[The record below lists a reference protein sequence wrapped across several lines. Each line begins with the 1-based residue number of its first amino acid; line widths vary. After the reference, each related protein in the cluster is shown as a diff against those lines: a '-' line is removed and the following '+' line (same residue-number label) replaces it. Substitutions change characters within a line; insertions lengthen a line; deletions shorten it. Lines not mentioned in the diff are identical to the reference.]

1 MDERKNVLNRKNK
14 QKEPVCENLSFAAKE
29 AFKRLRTNV
38 DMSLQQKNSKSD
50 CRIIGVTSAQLG
62 DGKSIVALNLA
73 YSFAEL
79 GRRVLLVDADMRRP
93 SIDKK
98 LGLALSPGLSNLLRD
113 TNSVSAAIQKYR
125 AGRGKTELDIIP
137 GGSIPQNPAELLSS
151 KRMTRLLEVL
161 ASAYDVLVLDL
172 PPVGIVIDAV
182 PAARQADG
190 MIIVVRENACPRA
203 ALKASVEQLKYAGI
217 NILGFVVNGA
227 LEGSG
232 KKYIYGKYY

>member
-38 DMSLQQKNSKSD
+38 DMSLQQENNKSD

-79 GRRVLLVDADMRRP
+79 GRRVLLIDADMRRP

-98 LGLALSPGLSNLLRD
+98 LGLALRPGLSNLLRD

-182 PAARQADG
+182 PAAQQADG

>member
-1 MDERKNVLNRKNK
+1 MNERKNALNRKSK
-14 QKEPVCENLSFAAKE
+14 RKEPVCENLSFAAKE

-38 DMSLQQKNSKSD
+38 DMSLQQENNKSG

-79 GRRVLLVDADMRRP
+79 GRSVLLIDADMRRP

-161 ASAYDVLVLDL
+161 ASAYDYLVLDL